1 MNFYIFLLTKWKV
14 GIAREILQHKICEKR
29 VFFEI
34 QETFQNCM
42 ISLAFRFKI
51 FETLRVSMTSI
62 AGCSCISYTR
72 QGASRR
78 LYLPF
83 CSRGSKCF
91 EPRAAYPSG
100 VGNFPFAAPQFCTLK
115 SKLFAGAE

>member
-72 QGASRR
+72 QGASRVSI
-78 LYLPF
+78 YL
-83 CSRGSKCF
+83 S
-91 EPRAAYPSG
+91 AAVARSVSSQERPIPAVLGIS
-100 VGNFPFAAPQFCTLK
+100 PLPHLSFAL
-115 SKLFAGAE
+115 

>member
-42 ISLAFRFKI
+42 ISLAFRLKI

-62 AGCSCISYTR
+62 AGCSSLHFLHFLRVLPAVSIYLSAAVARSVSSQRPIPAVGIS
-72 QGASRR
+72 
-78 LYLPF
+78 
-83 CSRGSKCF
+83 
-91 EPRAAYPSG
+91 
-100 VGNFPFAAPQFCTLK
+100 PFAAPQFLHFEK
-115 SKLFAGAE
+115 